1 MATRKR
7 HNPFIEFA
15 GKFRKANKGKYD
27 FKQMGRE
34 AGKAWRKVKGGMTPR
49 EKEAWEACKYTQ
61 QHVGD
66 NDDTFNKNQAKCE
79 DAAKNSKGYNTM
91 DENPK
96 ARAITGYGRGGRS
109 RRTQKRRR

>member
-7 HNPFIEFA
+7 QNPFIVFA

-34 AGKAWRKVKGGMTPR
+34 AGKAWRKVKGGAEPR
-49 EKEAWEACKYTQ
+49 MPGTSPACIKASQIEALSDDFE
-61 QHVGD
+61 D
-66 NDDTFNKNQAKCE
+66 NPGWVS
-79 DAAKNSKGYNTM
+79 AKNKCRIDT
-91 DENPK
+91 
-96 ARAITGYGRGGRS
+96 ARDARSDGGRS